1 MPNIGPRFHKLNDKR
16 DIGLLVFCKI
26 ERKKQAH
33 RVLCGIKRRNGRFEI
48 PLDTLLGK
56 LDSVIEPIDKPALD
70 SHVVLDSLAKLI
82 VRGASRRVVLG
93 MHRFVE
99 RLYRIICATKLFGEK
114 RLRQSVD
121 VVEKNVVDIA
131 LKRSTPI
138 KKQVVFLFDI

>member
-1 MPNIGPRFHKLNDKR
+1 MSNIGPRFHKLNDKR
-16 DIGLLVFCKI
+16 DIGLLVFGKI

-33 RVLCGIKRRNGRFEI
+33 RVLCGIKRWNGRFEI

-131 LKRSTPI
+131 LKRSTPV
-138 KKQVVFLFDI
+138 KK